1 MSVKQKPN
9 GKYLV
14 DVRDE
19 YGTRIERT
27 FRTKT
32 EAKAFEAQYTKIKYE
47 NTLINNHLK
56 EPKYSMK
63 TALDSYEITKVD
75 LRAKSVQKYKLVIS
89 QLRHFTEAIGIDYVD
104 EFTTDH
110 ATFLY
115 NELRKEKA
123 VKRGSKTVMMTAKPK
138 TVNFYL
144 TSIRAFFQQEF
155 IKGHIKR
162 NPMLHI
168 KNLKVQKKKPDYYT
182 VDELKRF
189 FEQTMPEAYRDAYI
203 GLLYTGMRFA
213 ELSSLTWAD
222 VDFENRLMYVRP
234 KEGFN
239 TKTHNAERAIP
250 MNAILEALLH
260 KLVNKKRSDK
270 YVFPSTKGTQIR
282 ERRMLEICKDTA
294 IKANIESRAF
304 LHKFRS
310 TYATA
315 LIHRGVPIQNIKE
328 LLGHWSVIETE
339 IYAHNKSDHLHP
351 DVAKLDNLLL

>member
-1 MSVKQKPN
+1 MAIKQKPN
-9 GKYLV
+9 GRYLV

-19 YGTRIERT
+19 YGKRIQRT
-27 FRTKT
+27 FKTKT
-32 EAKAFEAQYTKIKYE
+32 EAKAFEAIYTKIKYE
-47 NTLINNHLK
+47 NTLINNRLMGQ
-56 EPKYSMK
+56 KYLMK
-63 TALDSYEITKVD
+63 NALDSYEMTKVD
-75 LRAKSVQKYKLVIS
+75 LRPKSVQKYKLVIS
-89 QLRHFTEAIGIDYVD
+89 QLRYFTEASGIDYVD

-115 NELRKEKA
+115 NELRKEK
-123 VKRGSKTVMMTAKPK
+123 VVNRGSRTVLMSAKPK

-144 TSIRAFFQQEF
+144 SAIRAFFQQEF

-168 KNLKVQKKKPDYYT
+168 KNLKVQKKKPDYYS
-182 VDELKRF
+182 VEELKRF
-189 FEQTMPEAYRDAYI
+189 FEQTMPEAYRNAFI

-213 ELSSLTWAD
+213 EMANLTWED
-222 VDFENRLMYVRP
+222 VDFQKRLIYIRS
-234 KEGFN
+234 KEGFI

-250 MNAILEALLH
+250 MNGVFEALL
-260 KLVNKKRSDK
+260 KQLAKEKKSSK
-270 YVFPSTKGTQIR
+270 YVFPSTKGSQIR
-282 ERRMLEICKDTA
+282 ERRMLDICKDVA
-294 IKANIESRAF
+294 AKAGITSRAF

-328 LLGHWSVIETE
+328 LLGHWSVVETE

-351 DVAKLDNLLL
+351 DVAKLDNLLN